1 MRRLVFDI
9 ETDGLDDAT
18 TVHSLCI
25 KDIDTGEKWSCYGS
39 EPHPGEERFTLDFGL
54 NLLAEA
60 DWLGG
65 HNILTYDIPTL
76 KRLRGFEPKPGCLIR
91 DTLVCTRLIWTDL
104 SNEDFRRRD
113 RGRPCRRPDRKPQP
127 EGVGLPPRHPQG
139 PVQRVGRLVEVDA
152 RDARGIASRTLKSPT
167 PCGGTSRSSSTPRKP
182 IQLEH
187 DFRWIIHLQERH
199 GFRFNVE
206 AAGKLHAQ
214 LVGRKDALIAEL
226 QKLVPPT
233 RIEMKTPEYYFSR
246 DPFGNEIVRAE
257 TKTAVTAELK
267 RLGLK
272 VKDFPPQP
280 GPNKFKLD
288 HFNPGSRQQVAEYL
302 ISKGWKP
309 AKFTDTGQPQV
320 DETVLEGID
329 FPEAKLLREYFIVG
343 KLLGQLA
350 EGDNSWLKLARKGRI
365 HGQMNTNGAVT
376 GRAAHFKP
384 NVGQVPSVMVGK
396 DKHPLLG
403 IRRPLRLGVPL
414 PVPGRRRPSPRR

>member
-1 MRRLVFDI
+1 MQ
-9 ETDGLDDAT
+9 
-18 TVHSLCI
+18 
-25 KDIDTGEKWSCYGS
+25 
-39 EPHPGEERFTLDFGL
+39 
-54 NLLAEA
+54 
-60 DWLGG
+60 
-65 HNILTYDIPTL
+65 TYCEQD
-76 KRLRGFEPKPGCLIR
+76 
-91 DTLVCTRLIWTDL
+91 
-104 SNEDFRRRD
+104 
-113 RGRPCRRPDRKPQP
+113 
-127 EGVGLPPRHPQG
+127 
-139 PVQRVGRLVEVDA
+139 VEVTHA
-152 RDARGIASRTLKSPT
+152 LWRHIEKQQYAEEAV
-167 PCGGTSRSSSTPRKP
+167 
-182 IQLEH
+182 QLEH
-187 DFRWIIHLQERH
+187 DFRWVIHLQEQH

-214 LVGRKDALIAEL
+214 LVGRKEFLITEL

-309 AKFTDTGQPQV
+309 AKLTDTGQPQI

-329 FPEAKLLREYFIVG
+329 FPEAKLLKEYFIVG
-343 KLLGQLA
+343 KLLSQLA
-350 EGDNSWLKLARKGRI
+350 EGDNAWLKLARKGRI

-403 IRRPLRLGVPL
+403 YEGRFGWECRSLFMADEGQVLVGADASGLSFAASPTTWPATTTGRTARSSRRATYTPSTSRPPASPRVRK
-414 PVPGRRRPSPRR
+414 RRRSSTATSTVPATRSSASTAAASRPRTSPSTRPSVATCGPTTFNDSASRPPKTRRSRSLTSVSPCA